1 MTTSARFD
9 LKLDPADKDLL
20 ARASTLTGT
29 TMAGFVRAAARARA
43 QEVID
48 RETRLNMSQRDL
60 VALSAALEKGIRAQ
74 SGPEGSHRR
83 RAPARETCLK
93 NSGWT
98 GLSMIA
104 PTLIAASRRSMNTCP
119 DMPGRTVGATFPR
132 STFL

>member
-9 LKLDPADKDLL
+9 LKLDPADKELL

-60 VALSAALEKGIRAQ
+60 VALSAALEKAFE
-74 SGPEGSHRR
+74 PN
-83 RAPARETCLK
+83 PALK
-93 NSGWT
+93 E
-98 GLSMIA
+98 A
-104 PTLIAASRRSMNTCP
+104 IAAARHHVKR
-119 DMPGRTVGATFPR
+119 A
-132 STFL
+132 